1 MLEALFSFLGGS
13 VFRMI
18 WGEVTAWHNKKL
30 DHEHEMAQL
39 RLQSE
44 LEQAAHD
51 RMMASLRLQNELGVK
66 TIEAQRDADVAR
78 TEADAFMTA
87 MRDSMKPTGIQWVDA
102 WNSIIRP
109 AAATLALAMWVAKL
123 HTQNWVMAEWD
134 LTLAG
139 TVLGFF
145 FASRELAKRGK

>member
-1 MLEALFSFLGGS
+1 MFEALVSFLGGS
-13 VFRMI
+13 VFRMV
-18 WGEVTAWHNKKL
+18 WGEVASWYNKTL

-39 RLQSE
+39 RLQGE
-44 LEQAAHD
+44 LEQAAHE
-51 RMMASLRLQNELGVK
+51 RMQASLRLQSELGIK

-102 WNSIIRP
+102 WNSVIRP
-109 AAATLALAMWVAKL
+109 AAATIALILWVLKL
-123 HTQNWVMAEWD
+123 NAQSWSMVEWD